1 MNMDA
6 RKRLEIIVTNPEA
19 KPVLSLLERHGI
31 SHYSLIRDVSG
42 RGDRGV
48 QDGRG
53 LSETFINVMIICYIT
68 PEAFE
73 AVKESLRIE
82 LSRQGG
88 VAVVS
93 DVLWLK
99 H

>member
-1 MNMDA
+1 MDA

-19 KPVLSLLERHGI
+19 KPVLQLLDKHGI
-31 SHYSLIRDVSG
+31 QHYSMIRDVSG
-42 RGDRGV
+42 RGDRGI
-48 QDGRG
+48 QDGKG

-68 PEAFE
+68 TEAFE
-73 AVKESLRIE
+73 AVKESLRTE
-82 LSRQGG
+82 LSRHGG

-93 DVLWLK
+93 DVNWLK

>member
-1 MNMDA
+1 MEA
-6 RKRLEIIVTNPEA
+6 RKRLEIIVIQPEA
-19 KPVLSLLERHGI
+19 RAVLALLERHGI
-31 SHYSLIRDVSG
+31 RHYSMLRDVSG

-48 QDGRG
+48 QDGKG
-53 LSETFINVMIICYIT
+53 LSETFINVMIVCFLE

-73 AVKESLRIE
+73 AVRESLRTE
-82 LSRQGG
+82 LSRHGG

-93 DVLWLK
+93 DVFWLK

>member
-1 MNMDA
+1 MHA

-19 KPVLSLLERHGI
+19 KPVLNILERYGI
-31 SHYSLIRDVSG
+31 LHYSMIREVSG

-48 QDGRG
+48 QDGKG

-68 PEAFE
+68 TEAFE
-73 AVKESLRIE
+73 AVKESLRTE
-82 LSRQGG
+82 LSRYGG

-93 DVLWLK
+93 DVSWLE

>member
-1 MNMDA
+1 MDA
-6 RKRLEIIVTNPEA
+6 RKRLEIIVINPEA
-19 KPVLSLLERHGI
+19 KAVLTLLERHGI
-31 SHYSLIRDVSG
+31 KHYSMIRDVSG

-53 LSETFINVMIICYIT
+53 LSETFINVMIICYLT
-68 PEAFE
+68 TEAFE
-73 AVKESLRIE
+73 AVKESLRSE
-82 LSRQGG
+82 LSRHGG

-93 DVLWLK
+93 DVSWLK

>member
-1 MNMDA
+1 MEL
-6 RKRLEIIVTNPEA
+6 RKRLEIIVTQQEA
-19 KPVLSLLERHGI
+19 KSVLKLLERHGI
-31 SHYSLIRDVSG
+31 LHYSLLKDVSG
-42 RGDRGV
+42 RGDRGI

-53 LSETFINVMIICYIT
+53 LSETFINVMIISFIT

-73 AVKESLRIE
+73 AVRESLRTE
-82 LSRQGG
+82 LSRYGG

-93 DVLWLK
+93 DVHWVT

>member
-1 MNMDA
+1 MDA

-19 KPVLSLLERHGI
+19 KPVLFLLEKHGI
-31 SHYSLIRDVSG
+31 KHYSVIRDVSG

-48 QDGRG
+48 QDGKG
-53 LSETFINVMIICYIT
+53 LSETFINVMIVCYIT
-68 PEAFE
+68 TEAFE
-73 AVKESLRIE
+73 AVKESLRTE
-82 LSRQGG
+82 LSRHGG

>member
-1 MNMDA
+1 MDA

-19 KPVLSLLERHGI
+19 KPVLQLLDKHGI
-31 SHYSLIRDVSG
+31 THYSMIRDVSG

-48 QDGRG
+48 QDGKG

-68 PEAFE
+68 TEAFE
-73 AVKESLRIE
+73 AVKESLRTE
-82 LSRQGG
+82 LSRHGG

-93 DVLWLK
+93 DVNWLK

>member
-1 MNMDA
+1 MES
-6 RKRLEIIVTNPEA
+6 RKRLEIIVTQPEA
-19 KPVLSLLERHGI
+19 RPVLKLLERHGI
-31 SHYSLIRDVSG
+31 LHYSLLKDVSG

-53 LSETFINVMIICYIT
+53 LSETFINVMIISFIT

-73 AVKESLRIE
+73 AVKESLRTE
-82 LSRQGG
+82 LSRYGG

-93 DVLWLK
+93 DVQWLP

>member
-1 MNMDA
+1 MDA
-6 RKRLEIIVTNPEA
+6 RKRLEIIVTQPEA
-19 KPVLSLLERHGI
+19 KPVLKLLERHGI
-31 SHYSLIRDVSG
+31 LHYSLLKDVSG

-53 LSETFINVMIICYIT
+53 LSETFINVMVVCYIT

-73 AVKESLRIE
+73 AVKESLRTE
-82 LSRQGG
+82 LSRHGG

-93 DVLWLK
+93 DVQWLP

>member
-1 MNMDA
+1 MDA
-6 RKRLEIIVTNPEA
+6 HKKLEIIVTNPET
-19 KPVLSLLERHGI
+19 KPVLLILEKYGI

-42 RGDRGV
+42 RGDRGI
-48 QDGRG
+48 QDGKD

-68 PEAFE
+68 TEAFE
-73 AVKESLRIE
+73 AVKESLRTE
-82 LSRQGG
+82 LSRHGG

-93 DVLWLK
+93 DVLWLR

>member
-1 MNMDA
+1 MEA
-6 RKRLEIIVTNPEA
+6 RKRLEIIVTQPEA
-19 KPVLSLLERHGI
+19 KPVLGILERHGI
-31 SHYSLIRDVSG
+31 RHYSLLRDVSG

-48 QDGRG
+48 QDGKG
-53 LSETFINVMIICYIT
+53 LSETFINVMVVCYIT

-73 AVKESLRIE
+73 AVKESLRTE
-82 LSRQGG
+82 LSRHGG

-93 DVLWLK
+93 DVHWLK

>member
-1 MNMDA
+1 MDA
-6 RKRLEIIVTNPEA
+6 LKKLEIIVPNPEA
-19 KPVLSLLERHGI
+19 RPVLLLLEKHGI
-31 SHYSLIRDVSG
+31 PHYSMIRDVSG

-48 QDGRG
+48 QDGKG

-68 PEAFE
+68 PASFE
-73 AVKESLRIE
+73 AVKESLRTE
-82 LSRQGG
+82 LSRFGG

-93 DVLWLK
+93 DVDWLS

>member
-1 MNMDA
+1 MDA

-19 KPVLSLLERHGI
+19 KPVLQLLDKHGI
-31 SHYSLIRDVSG
+31 KHYSMIRDVSG

-48 QDGRG
+48 QDGKG
-53 LSETFINVMIICYIT
+53 LSETFINVMIVCYIT
-68 PEAFE
+68 TEAFE
-73 AVKESLRIE
+73 AVKESLRTE
-82 LSRQGG
+82 LSRHGG

-93 DVLWLK
+93 DVNWLK